1 MSDSLLMLVV
11 APSLEEAM
19 VDALLTQTDIS
30 GFTSSQVYAHGTQT
44 GKLSLLEQVTG
55 RQQKIQF
62 LVYGSETALK
72 ALTTQLS
79 TAFNQADIRYVLLPV
94 LASGVI

>member
-19 VDALLTQTDIS
+19 VDVLLTQTDVS
-30 GFTSSQVYAHGTQT
+30 GFTSSQVYAHGTQA

-62 LVYGSETALK
+62 LVYGTEDALK
-72 ALTTQLS
+72 ILITYLS
-79 TAFNQADIRYVLLPV
+79 TAFNQADISYVLLPV
-94 LASGVI
+94 LVSGVI

>member
-19 VDALLTQTDIS
+19 VDVLLTQTDVS
-30 GFTSSQVYAHGTQT
+30 GFTSSQVYAHGTQASQ
-44 GKLSLLEQVTG
+44 LSLLEQVTG

-62 LVYGSETALK
+62 LVYGTETALK
-72 ALTTQLS
+72 ALTTELS
-79 TAFNQADIRYVLLPV
+79 TAFNQADIRYVLLPI
-94 LASGVI
+94 LASGVL